1 MIKRID
7 TPFDDLP
14 PDDEKLILDESA
26 FFPEETEFLPDEY
39 FTGYQPLENE
49 VQADIITQ
57 CREFFSSGGPLKN
70 ADFGS
75 RKAEERPQQLEM
87 ATAIAEALV
96 NGENL
101 CIEAPTGV
109 GKSFAYLVPLIYRS
123 KYCRRPSVIS
133 TETIT
138 LQEQL
143 IEKDLPKLA
152 ELTGIQFKAAL
163 AKGRR
168 NYLCRRRFELLSGDQ
183 RDALL
188 PNPSML
194 LDVERL
200 NRVLAKGG
208 DGTRDGLGFSLDA
221 GVWNLVCCES
231 GNCLG
236 AKCPFFRNCY
246 YYKARRE
253 WEEADIIVAN
263 HALFFTDL
271 AMHGALENAE
281 TEGSLLPNYG
291 AVMIDEAHTLENNA
305 AEYLGLHISRA
316 GLVGMLNRLYN
327 PDSAKGLL
335 MRPGTGVLE
344 LRAAAAAARDEAYG
358 FFTPYENYLTDRK
371 ETAAIIN
378 HPENFPDRLSPALM
392 TLSRHLAQKLE
403 DEEDESFSKELASN
417 LDRCREYIDGLDKF
431 NHQTLKDA
439 VYYAETERNSVTLHA
454 APLNVAEILSELLF
468 NNDFPVMLCSATLT
482 VRNNFNYFTGRTG
495 FHGGKTLKLDSP
507 FSPEQATIYVSEK
520 MPDPA
525 SSEFVPAL
533 IEEIPRYVE
542 LTDGKAFVLFT
553 SHHAL
558 RSCADA
564 LKVPFLIK
572 GWKLLV
578 QGGDLTRN
586 QMLNEFRDD
595 VDSVLFG
602 TDSFWT
608 GVDVPGEALSNV
620 ILTRLPFASPGH
632 PLIAARMQRIEAQ
645 GKSSFSE
652 YSLPE
657 AVLKFRQGAGRLIRS
672 RSDRGVIVLLDRRV
686 ITKSYGRMFLDAL
699 PYKVIRE

>member
-39 FTGYQPLENE
+39 FTGYEPLENE

-123 KYCRRPSVIS
+123 KYYRRPSVIS

-236 AKCPFFRNCY
+236 AKCPFSATVTIT
-246 YYKARRE
+246 KP
-253 WEEADIIVAN
+253 DAN
-263 HALFFTDL
+263 
-271 AMHGALENAE
+271 GKKRIS
-281 TEGSLLPNYG
+281 SLP
-291 AVMIDEAHTLENNA
+291 I
-305 AEYLGLHISRA
+305 
-316 GLVGMLNRLYN
+316 
-327 PDSAKGLL
+327 
-335 MRPGTGVLE
+335 
-344 LRAAAAAARDEAYG
+344 
-358 FFTPYENYLTDRK
+358 TP
-371 ETAAIIN
+371 
-378 HPENFPDRLSPALM
+378 
-392 TLSRHLAQKLE
+392 
-403 DEEDESFSKELASN
+403 SFSQILPCTA
-417 LDRCREYIDGLDKF
+417 
-431 NHQTLKDA
+431 HLKTPKQR
-439 VYYAETERNSVTLHA
+439 VLCCPTT
-454 APLNVAEILSELLF
+454 AP
-468 NNDFPVMLCSATLT
+468 
-482 VRNNFNYFTGRTG
+482 
-495 FHGGKTLKLDSP
+495 
-507 FSPEQATIYVSEK
+507 
-520 MPDPA
+520 
-525 SSEFVPAL
+525 
-533 IEEIPRYVE
+533 
-542 LTDGKAFVLFT
+542 
-553 SHHAL
+553 
-558 RSCADA
+558 
-564 LKVPFLIK
+564 
-572 GWKLLV
+572 
-578 QGGDLTRN
+578 
-586 QMLNEFRDD
+586 
-595 VDSVLFG
+595 
-602 TDSFWT
+602 
-608 GVDVPGEALSNV
+608 
-620 ILTRLPFASPGH
+620 
-632 PLIAARMQRIEAQ
+632 
-645 GKSSFSE
+645 
-652 YSLPE
+652 
-657 AVLKFRQGAGRLIRS
+657 
-672 RSDRGVIVLLDRRV
+672 
-686 ITKSYGRMFLDAL
+686 
-699 PYKVIRE
+699 